1 MYTKFFPEYKDT
13 SLPLS
18 ILKLQKIG
26 TYSVFPLHPLTEQFS
41 IALYQEI
48 PTPEPNYLIILESM
62 TWNIPENK
70 LYLLTAHSK

>member
-1 MYTKFFPEYKDT
+1 MYTKFFPEYKNT

-41 IALYQEI
+41 IALVSED
-48 PTPEPNYLIILESM
+48 PNTRAYLTTQESM
-62 TWNIPENK
+62 TWNIPEKK
-70 LYLLTAHSK
+70 LCLHIAHSK